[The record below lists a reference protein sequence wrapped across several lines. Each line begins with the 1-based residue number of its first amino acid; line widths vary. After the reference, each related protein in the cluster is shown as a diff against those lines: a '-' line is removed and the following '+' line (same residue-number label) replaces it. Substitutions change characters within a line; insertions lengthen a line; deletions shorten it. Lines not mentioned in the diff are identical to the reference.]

1 MASNVDSLR
10 AYLALASG
18 LAEVTL
24 EKARQAARDFLAEG
38 VDLNSAAATAEQAA
52 RGLQD
57 QVSTMAEDLL
67 EQGKANREALIGVV
81 RSEVDKAVG
90 RLGFVREEEL
100 AALRA
105 HVMRLEAQM
114 ASGASSTAAAK
125 QKTATKS
132 AGKKPAA
139 TKSAAKKPAAK
150 KSSSTKATSSGS
162 ASA

>member
-1 MASNVDSLR
+1 MATNYDSLR

-24 EKARQAARDFLAEG
+24 EKARQAAREFLAEG
-38 VDLNSAAATAEQAA
+38 VDFNAAASTAEHAA

-57 QVSTMAEDLL
+57 QVSSMAEDLM

-105 HVMRLEAQM
+105 HVMRLEAQIASM
-114 ASGASSTAAAK
+114 AGASATTARAAAAS
-125 QKTATKS
+125 TTS
-132 AGKKPAA
+132 
-139 TKSAAKKPAAK
+139 TTRAAKKTAAK
-150 KSSSTKATSSGS
+150 KTAAKKTAAKTPATKPRGS
-162 ASA
+162 A

>member
-1 MASNVDSLR
+1 MATNYDSLR

-24 EKARQAARDFLAEG
+24 EKAKQAARDFLAEG
-38 VDLNSAAATAEQAA
+38 VDLNAAASTAEQAA

-57 QVSTMAEDLL
+57 QVSSMAEDLM
-67 EQGKANREALIGVV
+67 EQGKANREALVGVV

-114 ASGASSTAAAK
+114 ASTAGASASGTRATAATTAASAKKTAVKKAAAK
-125 QKTATKS
+125 
-132 AGKKPAA
+132 
-139 TKSAAKKPAAK
+139 KSAAKKSAAK
-150 KSSSTKATSSGS
+150 PRGS

>member
-1 MASNVDSLR
+1 MATNYDSLR

-38 VDLNSAAATAEQAA
+38 VDLNAAASTAEHAA

-57 QVSTMAEDLL
+57 QVSSMAEDLM

-100 AALRA
+100 AAVRA
-105 HVMRLEAQM
+105 HVMRLEAQIASM
-114 ASGASSTAAAK
+114 AGARATSAAAGTSTA
-125 QKTATKS
+125 TT
-132 AGKKPAA
+132 KKPAT
-139 TKSAAKKPAAK
+139 TKSAAKKSAPAK
-150 KSSSTKATSSGS
+150 KSAAAKARGS